1 MTGRETY
8 TEKQAAEGDRSS
20 AARDRRGFW
29 GKAGRP
35 GPPPDRGR
43 ADLGELPGPGLIPT
57 GAGRQTA
64 RLRLFDLCVSYGSVT
79 KILIDCDPGI
89 DDAMALAL
97 AAGAPGLE
105 IVAVTTVGGNAD
117 LAVTTRNAL
126 ALREFLD
133 LGDIPVAPGSPGAL
147 LHPVVRA
154 DHVHGPT
161 GLGAAVLPD
170 PVRAAADGHAVDV
183 IIDTLRAAPGEVTL
197 VAIGPLTNIA
207 LAVRKEPRVV
217 EWARDLVIM
226 GGSATRG
233 NHNPAAEF
241 NMLADPEAAAIV
253 FRSGWTVKM
262 LGLDVTLT
270 AVVTSA
276 VLDRMRPLGRLA
288 EFLIPA
294 ATSYGVVTADGG
306 PTIHDAC
313 AVAYALDPALVTM
326 TPAVVDV
333 ETRGEHTRGMTVVD
347 FRPADRAP
355 NALVGTHLDVGRFW
369 DTMLDAYGRLA
380 ERLG

>member
-1 MTGRETY
+1 MT
-8 TEKQAAEGDRSS
+8 K
-20 AARDRRGFW
+20 
-29 GKAGRP
+29 
-35 GPPPDRGR
+35 
-43 ADLGELPGPGLIPT
+43 
-57 GAGRQTA
+57 
-64 RLRLFDLCVSYGSVT
+64 V
-79 KILIDCDPGI
+79 LIDCDPGI

-105 IVAVTTVGGNAD
+105 LVGVTTVGGNAD

-154 DHVHGPT
+154 GHVHGPT
-161 GLGAAVLPD
+161 GLGDAVLPE
-170 PVRAAADGHAVDV
+170 PVRAAADGHAVDL

-197 VAIGPLTNIA
+197 IAIGPLTNLA

-226 GGSATRG
+226 GGSWTRG

-253 FRSGWTVKM
+253 FESGWTVRM

-270 AVVTSA
+270 AVINA
-276 VLDRMRPLGRLA
+276 EVLDRMRPLGRLA
-288 EFLIPA
+288 ELLVPA
-294 ATSYGVVTADGG
+294 ATAYGTVTADAG
-306 PTIHDAC
+306 PAVHDAC
-313 AVAYALDPALVTM
+313 AVAYAMDPTLVTM
-326 TPAVVDV
+326 TPAVVNV
-333 ETRGEHTRGMTVVD
+333 ETRGEYTRGMTVVD
-347 FRPADRAP
+347 FRTDGRAP
-355 NALVGTHLDVGRFW
+355 NALVGTRLEVDRFW
-369 DTMLDAYGRLA
+369 DAVLAAYGRLA